1 MPSGRIA
8 PGFLPTPRPLV
19 PLSPG
24 LVRRSLKT
32 SIPSC
37 SSSYFLAI
45 FCPSLDRLA
54 QSCLLTWSASF
65 FTPGAAGA
73 SWAARSDRTLTPATR
88 ARLIPRTSADFFVV
102 IAGLQKVTGWPP
114 LAGRR
119 GAEKRITGR
128 TLPRPSR
135 SGEGSRPSFPSSA
148 WEREAPKLCFVAT
161 THKQNVTHLSSAL
174 PRSRAS
180 RRCVPKQNLGTRAC
194 SPSPKRGGER
204 YRKDNQSS
212 FRKSLWHLV

>member
-24 LVRRSLKT
+24 LVRRGLKT
-32 SIPSC
+32 SITSC

-65 FTPGAAGA
+65 FTSGAAGA
-73 SWAARSDRTLTPATR
+73 SSADRSDSTPAPATR
-88 ARLIPRTSADFFVV
+88 AKPTPRTRPYFFVF
-102 IAGLQKVTGWPP
+102 IPDLRQVTGWPL
-114 LAGRR
+114 LAGGEPR
-119 GAEKRITGR
+119 TGSPGE
-128 TLPRPSR
+128 LSPAPPR

-161 THKQNVTHLSSAL
+161 THKQNVM
-174 PRSRAS
+174 P
-180 RRCVPKQNLGTRAC
+180 
-194 SPSPKRGGER
+194 
-204 YRKDNQSS
+204 
-212 FRKSLWHLV
+212 